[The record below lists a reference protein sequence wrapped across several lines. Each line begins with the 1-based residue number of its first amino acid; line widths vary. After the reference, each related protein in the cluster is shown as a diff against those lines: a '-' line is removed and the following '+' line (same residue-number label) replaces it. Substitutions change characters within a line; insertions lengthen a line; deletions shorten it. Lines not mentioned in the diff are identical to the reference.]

1 MYISHLCAAL
11 AHVDSLR
18 MGVWYVCLFSVLD
31 RLKNNE
37 GWGDVLEG
45 CFGWFCSL
53 TNEVEVGAALSS
65 QGAW

>member
-11 AHVDSLR
+11 AHVDNLR
-18 MGVWYVCLFSVLD
+18 MGVWYVCLFSSVLD
-31 RLKNNE
+31 HLKNN
-37 GWGDVLEG
+37 GGDVLEG